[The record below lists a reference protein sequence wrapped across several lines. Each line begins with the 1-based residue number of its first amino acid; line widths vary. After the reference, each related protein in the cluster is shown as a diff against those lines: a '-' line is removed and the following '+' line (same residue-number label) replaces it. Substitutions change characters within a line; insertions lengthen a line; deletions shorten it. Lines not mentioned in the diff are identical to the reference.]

1 MMINAGNMTVNT
13 GKVFVVDDDP
23 AIRES
28 LRFLLESVALPVEVY
43 ASAEEFLD
51 KFNTSWGGCLVLDVK
66 MPGMSGLALQ
76 QELAGRGVSIP
87 IVFITAHGDIPLAVR
102 ACKAGALHFIEKP
115 FSDAQLLQLV
125 REGLARDQA
134 TAAEKAELALFV
146 GRLSSLTAR
155 ETEIM
160 DLVVAGKTNKETATQ
175 LGVSPR
181 TVEVHR
187 ARLMTKLGM
196 DSVATLVRLR
206 LRAIAASRPT

>member
-1 MMINAGNMTVNT
+1 MSDSAGT
-13 GKVFVVDDDP
+13 VFVVDDDP

-28 LRFLLESVALPVEVY
+28 LRFLLESVDLAVKTY

-51 KFNTSWGGCLVLDVK
+51 KFNVSWGGCLVLDVK
-66 MPGMSGLALQ
+66 MPGGMGGLALQ
-76 QELAGRGVSIP
+76 QELAVRGASIP

-102 ACKAGALHFIEKP
+102 ACKAGALDFIEKP
-115 FSDAQLLQLV
+115 FSDAQLLELV
-125 REGLARDQA
+125 REALARDQA
-134 TAAEKAELALFV
+134 SAAEKTELSVFV
-146 GRLSSLTAR
+146 SRQTSLTAR

-160 DLVVAGKTNKETATQ
+160 DLVVAGKTNKDIAAQ

-187 ARLMTKLGM
+187 SRLMTKLAM

-206 LRAIAASRPT
+206 LRAIVASRPA

>member
-1 MMINAGNMTVNT
+1 MMSNPGT
-13 GKVFVVDDDP
+13 VFVVDDDP

-28 LRFLLESVALPVEVY
+28 LRFLLESVALPVETF

-51 KFNTSWGGCLVLDVK
+51 KFKASWGGCLVLDVK

-115 FSDAQLLQLV
+115 FSDAQLVQLV
-125 REGLARDQA
+125 REGLERDQA
-134 TAAEKAELALFV
+134 TVAEKTELAQFV
-146 GRLSSLTAR
+146 ARLTSLTAR

-160 DLVVAGKTNKETATQ
+160 DLVVAGKTNKETATE

>member
-1 MMINAGNMTVNT
+1 MMVST
-13 GKVFVVDDDP
+13 GTVFVVDDDP

-28 LRFLLESVALPVEVY
+28 LRFLLESVALPVETY
-43 ASAEEFLD
+43 ESAEEFLD

-76 QELAGRGVSIP
+76 RELAVRGVSIP

-115 FSDAQLLQLV
+115 FSDAQLLALV

-134 TAAEKAELALFV
+134 AAAEKTELALFV

-160 DLVVAGKTNKETATQ
+160 DLVVAGKSNKETATE

-206 LRAIAASRPT
+206 LRAIAASLPT

>member
-1 MMINAGNMTVNT
+1 MMSNAGT
-13 GKVFVVDDDP
+13 VFVVDDDP

-28 LRFLLESVALPVEVY
+28 LRFLLESVALPVETFG
-43 ASAEEFLD
+43 SAEEFLD
-51 KFNTSWGGCLVLDVK
+51 RFNASWGGCLLLDVK

-134 TAAEKAELALFV
+134 TAAEKSELAQFV
-146 GRLSSLTAR
+146 MRLASLTAR
-155 ETEIM
+155 ETEIL
-160 DLVVAGKTNKETATQ
+160 DLVVAGKTNKETATE